1 MACKTLFKEFEKNRL
16 PGLPIEVKKFD
27 TKSAQVF
34 SSLLEEESYPHYESR
49 VMFAGKQGTGKTTIA
64 RYLVGKQPTKFRMST
79 DGIELYNG
87 LSYMDTESKLWLG
100 GQQDFSLEEITFSRS
115 LLKGVK
121 SMKTIK
127 SDDTTLT
134 SKDLPVMSQA
144 ISLTASKD
152 KLRRQSTTTSQD
164 LPVMSQAI
172 SLSSSKEKLR
182 RQSKEN
188 PMSVTTPEWSE
199 GSKCDSLFSTKS
211 FKKVWNRSEHQ
222 FETVSVY
229 ISSKDGNMSQQLV
242 GQLCKQNARAQC
254 NDDKY
259 ETVIQD
265 STYSSGNQSGLLVSD
280 GEKSEGFDNRN
291 IQAIQ
296 DSPTRKD
303 YTDFSKGKYIGEDLL
318 YTDISMDDSDHAKS
332 GNAGEVHI
340 ETVTKPG
347 LIRKL
352 KQMFGVSK
360 KVKEVK
366 VSITKDNF
374 LKKTSK
380 VGKKQLHNK
389 KIAPIIIWDFG
400 GQDVF
405 YSTHQTFLTYRAI
418 YIIVLDGS
426 RKLDD
431 LCPYEQYLP
440 GKSGHKT
447 GRDYLLFWINTI
459 VTYCRG
465 SVQGFPKILV
475 VLTHKDLVTANEVE
489 KRRHEIFAEINKMFH
504 QTSLMQHLVLDD
516 KIFVNA
522 HDKYDPEMTKIK
534 AAIISESE
542 RQPTW
547 GEPLPKCFIP
557 LELEFA
563 TLIRKGIPL
572 ITLEHLGKINALQPI
587 RPLSET
593 ELKVFLKFQHSIG
606 KLLYFDEHKLDD
618 RIILSPTLLIDAFK
632 SIVTDRRFCQGD
644 AQREELWDVMS
655 KKGVVS
661 KQIIEQIWKK
671 QKYKKFYKD
680 KDYLLEVMTHLDI
693 LVEPKRYDLD
703 HNRIPA
709 DFYYVASMVRAK
721 DDSGYLQSAG
731 FTTRS
736 IAIAFQSSSLII
748 PPALS
753 FRFIS
758 YCLYVWAV
766 KTYGDINKEM
776 LFHRSGVFTIDSS
789 LDMYIACEDER
800 IVVRLV
806 HATSSTLIMR
816 DVASSIYE
824 CLTSALEKISQLYIR
839 TSSDQ
844 AQTSDASFMTR
855 ICCNSPN
862 NACVLPDNDL
872 AHTDQIW
879 ICPSH
884 GIEHS
889 IHTITS
895 WIEEKED
902 EQCKPGCTVTKDEFL
917 KATPSDIHLRRLSL
931 LYSPFEAKEL
941 AIHLGF
947 SNREV
952 NVILETEDALTSSFA
967 ILLRCR
973 DSRMVTFKDIKEA
986 VEIIGK
992 ESIHILCKLVKGEN
1006 IHFDMEPEK
1015 WDLVPTAEHIDR
1027 LAPLVGKYSL
1037 PFLIELGMDFN
1048 TWEQIS
1054 HRQNERDLVRL
1065 NQDILEEWRF
1075 RFCRKHNLKPTLRE
1089 IARAFSNIGKNV
1101 KIVDNTLSDLF

>member
-1 MACKTLFKEFEKNRL
+1 MNDFVNKAVSIKKGQTALHIAAAKCYYDKDVVTFLLKHDCDPNITNVEGKKPIDVARYAACKTLFKEFEKNRL

-49 VMFAGKQGTGKTTIA
+49 VMLAGEQGTGKTTIA
-64 RYLVGKQPTKFRMST
+64 RYLVGKQPTRFRMST

-87 LSYMDTESKLWLG
+87 LSYMDRESKDWLG
-100 GQQDFSLEEITFSRS
+100 GQQDFSLEEITYSRS

-144 ISLTASKD
+144 ISLSF
-152 KLRRQSTTTSQD
+152 
-164 LPVMSQAI
+164 
-172 SLSSSKEKLR
+172 SKEKLG

-188 PMSVTTPEWSE
+188 PMSVTTPEGSEWSE
-199 GSKCDSLFSTKS
+199 WSDSDSLSSTKS
-211 FKKVWNRSEHQ
+211 FKTGLNRSENQ
-222 FETVSVY
+222 FETVPVN
-229 ISSKDGNMSQQLV
+229 ISSMDGNISQKLEV
-242 GQLCKQNARAQC
+242 QLCKQNARAKC
-254 NDDKY
+254 YDDKH

-280 GEKSEGFDNRN
+280 GEKSGGFDNRN
-291 IQAIQ
+291 IQEIQ

-303 YTDFSKGKYIGEDLL
+303 YTDFSKDKYIGEDLP

-366 VSITKDNF
+366 VSITKENF

-459 VTYCRG
+459 VTYCKG

-489 KRRHEIFAEINKMFH
+489 QRRHEIFAEITKMFH
-504 QTSLMQHLVLDD
+504 QTSLMQHLVLED

-522 HDKYDPEMTKIK
+522 QDKYDPEMTKIK
-534 AAIISESE
+534 DAIISESE

-547 GEPLPKCFIP
+547 GEPLSKCFIP
-557 LELEFA
+557 LELDFA
-563 TLIRKGIPL
+563 SLIRQGNPL
-572 ITLEHLGKINALQPI
+572 ITLEHLKKINALQPI

-644 AQREELWDVMS
+644 AQREELWDVMG

-661 KQIIEQIWKK
+661 KPIIEQIWKK

-703 HNRIPA
+703 RNRIPA

-736 IAIAFQSSSLII
+736 IVIAFQSSSLMI

-776 LFHRSGVFTIDSS
+776 LFHRSG
-789 LDMYIACEDER
+789 
-800 IVVRLV
+800 
-806 HATSSTLIMR
+806 
-816 DVASSIYE
+816 
-824 CLTSALEKISQLYIR
+824 
-839 TSSDQ
+839 
-844 AQTSDASFMTR
+844 
-855 ICCNSPN
+855 
-862 NACVLPDNDL
+862 
-872 AHTDQIW
+872 
-879 ICPSH
+879 
-884 GIEHS
+884 
-889 IHTITS
+889 
-895 WIEEKED
+895 
-902 EQCKPGCTVTKDEFL
+902 
-917 KATPSDIHLRRLSL
+917 
-931 LYSPFEAKEL
+931 
-941 AIHLGF
+941 
-947 SNREV
+947 
-952 NVILETEDALTSSFA
+952 
-967 ILLRCR
+967 
-973 DSRMVTFKDIKEA
+973 
-986 VEIIGK
+986 
-992 ESIHILCKLVKGEN
+992 
-1006 IHFDMEPEK
+1006 
-1015 WDLVPTAEHIDR
+1015 
-1027 LAPLVGKYSL
+1027 SL
-1037 PFLIELGMDFN
+1037 PLI
-1048 TWEQIS
+1048 
-1054 HRQNERDLVRL
+1054 RL
-1065 NQDILEEWRF
+1065 
-1075 RFCRKHNLKPTLRE
+1075 
-1089 IARAFSNIGKNV
+1089 
-1101 KIVDNTLSDLF
+1101 